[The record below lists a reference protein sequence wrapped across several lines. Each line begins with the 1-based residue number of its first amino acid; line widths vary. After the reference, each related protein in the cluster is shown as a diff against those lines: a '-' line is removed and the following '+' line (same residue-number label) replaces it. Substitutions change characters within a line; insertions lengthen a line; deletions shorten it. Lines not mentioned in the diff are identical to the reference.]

1 MWCVVKTPK
10 SDFLLL
16 LKYIYAKIYKG
27 LPLNNKENKM
37 INKIKKWTDEFKTF
51 AVKGNV
57 IDMAVGI
64 IIGAAFGKIVDSM
77 VKDIIMPPMGWIMG
91 RVDFTNLY
99 FTLPNYEGNIVK
111 YPSLEAAQAA
121 GAVTIN
127 YGLFINTLISFI
139 FVAFAVF
146 LLIKFINK
154 LRAATE
160 KKAETEETV
169 TTKTCPKCCSV
180 ININATKCPY
190 CTTDL

>member
-1 MWCVVKTPK
+1 M
-10 SDFLLL
+10 
-16 LKYIYAKIYKG
+16 
-27 LPLNNKENKM
+27 LNKV
-37 INKIKKWTDEFKTF
+37 KKWTDEFKTF
-51 AVKGNV
+51 AIKGNV

-99 FTLPNYEGNIVK
+99 FTLPNYDGKIIK
-111 YPSLEAAQAA
+111 YPSLEAAQSA

-154 LRAATE
+154 LRAAVE
-160 KKAETEETV
+160 VKEETEIQAD
-169 TTKTCPKCCSV
+169 TKQCPRCFST
-180 ININATKCPY
+180 ININATKCPN
-190 CTTDL
+190 CTADL